1 MRQTIRVFPA
11 VKRPKRAFLSG
22 DPPLLFAHRGGSLLW
37 PENTLLAFE
46 GALKAGCSYLET
58 DLHTTR
64 DGEIVVFHDAEL
76 ERTTNG
82 TGLLK
87 ELSLR
92 ELKRLDAGYR
102 FTLDGKTFAHRNR
115 GLTIPTFDE
124 LLELDPGARFNVE
137 IKQSEPPMVERL
149 WRLIE
154 RRGLHDR
161 LLVAASRDTLVQEFR
176 RVSSGAV
183 ATSAGTNES
192 RLFWA
197 ASRLGLTR
205 LVPTPYDALQVPVD
219 AGALTVIDRRF
230 VRAAHAR
237 GLHVHAW
244 TIDDPSEMKRLLA
257 LGVDGIMSD
266 RPDRLIDVIR
276 NARPR

>member
-1 MRQTIRVFPA
+1 VNAPA
-11 VKRPKRAFLSG
+11 RAFLA
-22 DPPLLFAHRGGSLLW
+22 DQRPLAFAHRGGSLLW

-46 GALKAGCSYLET
+46 GALKAGCRYLET

-64 DGEIVVFHDAEL
+64 DGEIVVFHDPEL

-87 ELSLR
+87 ELSLL

-102 FTLDGKTFAHRNR
+102 FTLDGKTFPHRDR
-115 GLTIPTFDE
+115 GLTVPTFEE
-124 LLELDPGARFNVE
+124 LLELDAGARFNVE
-137 IKQSEPPMVERL
+137 IKQSDPPMVERL

-154 RRGLHDR
+154 RRGLHGR
-161 LLVAASRDTLVQEFR
+161 LLVAASRDRLVREFR
-176 RVSSGAV
+176 RVSSGSV

-197 ASRLGLTR
+197 ASRLGLAS
-205 LVPTPYDALQVPVD
+205 LVPTPYDALQVPVS
-219 AGALTVIDRRF
+219 AGLLTVIDRRF

-244 TIDDPSEMKRLLA
+244 TIDEPSEMERVLA

-266 RPDRLIDVIR
+266 RPDRLIEVVR
-276 NARPR
+276 SARSR